1 MFLVIVI
8 LDADSEEGEE
18 EDGGVERE
26 GGREEAR
33 HTSHIELGRVGA
45 SGDRQTG
52 QQSAH
57 RIHSFTVHADHRK

>member
-1 MFLVIVI
+1 M
-8 LDADSEEGEE
+8 EGSR
-18 EDGGVERE
+18 GRE
-26 GGREEAR
+26 EEAR